1 MGAYNLA
8 NFTAGL
14 KNSLCHPSIQLIYF
28 GLGQFS
34 RYLIKITAS
43 GITIAQ
49 RKQRGKMKYIGLGI
63 AATLLVAALIYV
75 RGYLNPAPAAPQ
87 ANLPSQELQAAPV
100 QEGAPRKLDLEE
112 LMPAEDL
119 ALIEAMEPV
128 DHANMSEAEL
138 AKDQQPPSNSL
149 KPTNLSS
156 FEQPQKNANG
166 QPRTWQDALVSTR
179 TRPELNQQLIKIAG
193 YIVPLEYNA
202 EQQLTAFFLVPYFG
216 ACIHVPPPPPN
227 QIIYVRTPKGVPPQ
241 ELYTPFWVEGR
252 LSIETKEHD
261 LGVASYSLDANRV
274 ELYQDE

>member
-1 MGAYNLA
+1 
-8 NFTAGL
+8 
-14 KNSLCHPSIQLIYF
+14 
-28 GLGQFS
+28 
-34 RYLIKITAS
+34 
-43 GITIAQ
+43 
-49 RKQRGKMKYIGLGI
+49 MKYIGLGI

-156 FEQPQKNANG
+156 FEQPQKRQWTAAHLARCSGLHPHAPGIKPAINKNSRLYCAFGIQCGTAIDGFLFSAVFRRLYSRTAATAQSNYLCAN
-166 QPRTWQDALVSTR
+166 PKRRATAR
-179 TRPELNQQLIKIAG
+179 
-193 YIVPLEYNA
+193 IV
-202 EQQLTAFFLVPYFG
+202 
-216 ACIHVPPPPPN
+216 
-227 QIIYVRTPKGVPPQ
+227 
-241 ELYTPFWVEGR
+241 YTLWVEGR

-261 LGVASYSLDANRV
+261 LGLHPIVWMPIVLSCIRMNNFLLSFCN
-274 ELYQDE
+274 